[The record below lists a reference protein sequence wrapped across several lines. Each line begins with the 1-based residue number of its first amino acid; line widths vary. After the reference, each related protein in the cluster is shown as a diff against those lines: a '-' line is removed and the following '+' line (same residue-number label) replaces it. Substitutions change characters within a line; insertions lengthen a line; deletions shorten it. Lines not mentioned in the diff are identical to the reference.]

1 MIKVQISYLQIVCD
15 LQKLTTKKETT
26 KILKEQKKMMNFVAV
41 FLVVSSLASA
51 GMWSPRPQ
59 NDNQN
64 QEKKQGDHQREVIV
78 KNGHR
83 VVVVEYDEHGHP
95 ITKVSISSEQDRQ
108 ADKDS
113 SISDNDVSS
122 PSMVSRAF
130 DKAMD
135 NMKEATSA
143 LPNLGQEGHSPK
155 ELICDAYGKCKHQIA
170 RDLEM
175 KKKIVKG
182 TVHGA
187 KETAHK
193 VGEAVE
199 SAYEKTG
206 EAVGNVYE
214 KAKEMVSDKA
224 HEVEETA
231 KDSVGKAK
239 GAAKTAREMGE
250 TLAADIKSNASN
262 LCEDLASKA
271 QEAKETAEHAA
282 AKVKTGAE
290 ELESGTQKRF
300 HELGRKG
307 REIWYGALRSTGLSD
322 ALDALMSVANL
333 FGLATAYGTCMWIT
347 FVSSHVL
354 LGNLAPQ
361 QFGMV
366 QSKIYRVYFR
376 AMASSVGMAL
386 LGHLWR
392 HGNKKFTGNM
402 LQLQNFN
409 LMAAL
414 LMIFVNMLYLEPRST
429 KVMFER
435 MKMEKEEGRERVH
448 VGTRVSSES
457 EQQRI
462 TAEVEPTTTVASQ
475 VTERREQEVA
485 QADTDRLDEM
495 RERLKKLNSYSS
507 LLNVMSLMSL
517 SWHLVYLAQ
526 RLHS

>member
-1 MIKVQISYLQIVCD
+1 MINVQISYLQIVCD

-51 GMWSPRPQ
+51 GMWSPSPQ

-108 ADKDS
+108 ADKVS

-130 DKAMD
+130 EKAMD

-155 ELICDAYGKCKHQIA
+155 ELICDAYGKCKHKIA

-199 SAYEKTG
+199 SAYEKSG

-214 KAKEMVSDKA
+214 KAKETVSDKA

-250 TLAADIKSNASN
+250 TLASDIKSNASN

-282 AKVKTGAE
+282 EKIKTGAE

-300 HELGRKG
+300 HEPG
-307 REIWYGALRSTGLSD
+307 S
-322 ALDALMSVANL
+322 
-333 FGLATAYGTCMWIT
+333 
-347 FVSSHVL
+347 
-354 LGNLAPQ
+354 Q
-361 QFGMV
+361 
-366 QSKIYRVYFR
+366 
-376 AMASSVGMAL
+376 
-386 LGHLWR
+386 
-392 HGNKKFTGNM
+392 
-402 LQLQNFN
+402 
-409 LMAAL
+409 
-414 LMIFVNMLYLEPRST
+414 
-429 KVMFER
+429 
-435 MKMEKEEGRERVH
+435 RER
-448 VGTRVSSES
+448 
-457 EQQRI
+457 
-462 TAEVEPTTTVASQ
+462 
-475 VTERREQEVA
+475 
-485 QADTDRLDEM
+485 D
-495 RERLKKLNSYSS
+495 
-507 LLNVMSLMSL
+507 
-517 SWHLVYLAQ
+517 LVRCPAVYGIE
-526 RLHS
+526 

>member
-1 MIKVQISYLQIVCD
+1 
-15 LQKLTTKKETT
+15 
-26 KILKEQKKMMNFVAV
+26 MMNFLAV
-41 FLVVSSLASA
+41 FLVVSSLAGA
-51 GMWSPRPQ
+51 GMWSPSPQ

-64 QEKKQGDHQREVIV
+64 RQKKQGDHQREVIV

-95 ITKVSISSEQDRQ
+95 ITKVSISPEQDRH
-108 ADKDS
+108 S

-130 DKAMD
+130 HKAMD
-135 NMKEATSA
+135 NMEEAASA
-143 LPNLGQEGHSPK
+143 LPNLGQGISNSPK
-155 ELICDAYGKCKHQIA
+155 ELICDAYGKCKHKIA

-214 KAKEMVSDKA
+214 KAKETVSDKA

-239 GAAKTAREMGE
+239 RAAKTAREMGE
-250 TLAADIKSNASN
+250 TLAGDIKSNASN

-271 QEAKETAEHAA
+271 QEAKETAENAA
-282 AKVKTGAE
+282 EKVKTGAE
-290 ELESGTQKRF
+290 ELKSGTQNRF
-300 HELGRKG
+300 HQLGHKG
-307 REIWYGALRSTGLSD
+307 REIWYGTLRSTGLSD

-347 FVSSHVL
+347 FVSSHV
-354 LGNLAPQ
+354 
-361 QFGMV
+361 
-366 QSKIYRVYFR
+366 
-376 AMASSVGMAL
+376 
-386 LGHLWR
+386 
-392 HGNKKFTGNM
+392 
-402 LQLQNFN
+402 
-409 LMAAL
+409 
-414 LMIFVNMLYLEPRST
+414 
-429 KVMFER
+429 MFER
-435 MKMEKEEGRERVH
+435 MKMEKEEGRERVN
-448 VGTRVSSES
+448 VSTRVSREA
-457 EQQRI
+457 EQQPI

-475 VTERREQEVA
+475 VTERRA
-485 QADTDRLDEM
+485 QADTDRLNEM

-526 RLHS
+526 RLHG